1 MWRKADYTC
10 DPRLFHVKQRMIL
23 FLGLL
28 KLWWVLFR
36 RLTNQSQR
44 NKDAPLEK
52 RLGDSNFTIFDSNS
66 HALRN
71 GNWFMLETSGV
82 KIECFT

>member
-52 RLGDSNFTIFDSNS
+52 G
-66 HALRN
+66 
-71 GNWFMLETSGV
+71 
-82 KIECFT
+82 